1 MMIAKKGNKRV
12 RLAFFYCCRRRRL
25 NSVRQVN
32 GDLPHPVVCAASAQ
46 FSTLSA
52 QFSTL
57 SAHFS
62 TLSTHGRVWDILPS
76 LRSPLLQSL
85 GRSPCFRPGW
95 REPGETCTRAPS
107 ESGNSRLTC
116 RREVKSEALSL
127 VERDIVYD
135 DDHGF
140 DFRLMRSGRYTVC
153 CSRMD
158 KSGTF
163 DNSEEA
169 KGRPGLPCSCHEE
182 DVRQR
187 NRQLSSNDHHILTN
201 LTNLW
206 QFMD

>member
-1 MMIAKKGNKRV
+1 M

-32 GDLPHPVVCAASAQ
+32 GDLPHPVVRAASAP

-62 TLSTHGRVWDILPS
+62 TLSTHGRVWDVLPS
-76 LRSPLLQSL
+76 LRSPALQSL

-95 REPGETCTRAPS
+95 RETGETCTRAPS

-140 DFRLMRSGRYTVC
+140 DSRLMRSGKCTVC
-153 CSRMD
+153 CHRMNQ
-158 KSGTF
+158 SGMF

-169 KGRPGLPCSCHEE
+169 KKWPGHPTFVSRRSHMPKKSTI
-182 DVRQR
+182 VVQPR
-187 NRQLSSNDHHILTN
+187 SHNDKYDK
-201 LTNLW
+201 
-206 QFMD
+206 F